1 MKGFYFSLG
10 YLGVSIPVAQAIV
23 NFTMLVLAALASEHP
38 SVLSSLCI
46 AFPPEPTTRV
56 LRVLIE
62 SLIRQA
68 LYHNISEMSL
78 LGGLYNPPIT

>member
-10 YLGVSIPVAQAIV
+10 YLGVSIPVAQAII

-38 SVLSSLCI
+38 SVLSSLCN
-46 AFPPEPTTRV
+46 AFTPEPTTRV

-68 LYHNISEMSL
+68 L
-78 LGGLYNPPIT
+78 